1 MIDMTDKPATNFNR
15 FLEET
20 RSILDRCM
28 VILSKKNHDYSE
40 VTDAFANFKSSAELA
55 GITPAQSLLTLLG
68 MKMARLSQLIG
79 NGKQP
84 MNEKIED
91 SLIDVINYTLLLR
104 GVLQEQSTKNDR

>member
-1 MIDMTDKPATNFNR
+1 MTDKPVTDFDQ
-15 FLEET
+15 FLQET
-20 RSILDRCM
+20 RAILDRCL

-40 VTDAFANFKSSAELA
+40 VTDAFSNFKSSAELA

-84 MNEKIED
+84 MNEKTED
-91 SLIDVINYTLLLR
+91 TIIDLINYTLLLR
-104 GVLQEQSTKNDR
+104 GVIQEESQTKNSL